1 MITPQTLDA
10 IEDLSAYA
18 GSYEIRL
25 NALKCA
31 KSISAE
37 IYESIGLEDFAIQA
51 TLNVLHYFDPDD
63 GHTSNIDVVRLC
75 FQTLQQ
81 QYSNKSN
88 NRGFKLYLFLVFTLI
103 QSQSGPWSCSRRCT
117 PSRWCGRCNARVQR
131 PGCLLR
137 KRSAK
142 GAVPFFGINRSK

>member
-37 IYESIGLEDFAIQA
+37 IYESIGHEDFAIQA

-63 GHTSNIDVVRLC
+63 VAY
-75 FQTLQQ
+75 Q
-81 QYSNKSN
+81 
-88 NRGFKLYLFLVFTLI
+88 
-103 QSQSGPWSCSRRCT
+103 
-117 PSRWCGRCNARVQR
+117 
-131 PGCLLR
+131 
-137 KRSAK
+137 
-142 GAVPFFGINRSK
+142 